1 MVNNCILVVDDEI
14 RMRKLIKDFLVA
26 KGYSILEA
34 EDGEKALEA
43 FEENKNKINLVLL
56 DVMMPKL
63 DGWSV
68 LRQIRQESKVPIIM
82 LTARGEE
89 QDELFGFE
97 LGVDEY
103 ISKPF
108 SPKILVAR
116 VEAILKRT
124 APDSKE
130 VKDYGGVE
138 IDKEGRTVKVDGKLI
153 ELSLREYELLT
164 YLVENKDIALSRDKI
179 LNNVWNYDYY
189 GDSRTID
196 SHIKKIRHKLII
208 IFLILVNNFVLG
220 RFYLYSKRQTLK
232 SVYRTVNDYYNNDKS
247 ENFEEKLEQ
256 IAIQNNFDILI
267 RNNENVN
274 IYTSNKD
281 FYSTFGQ
288 MNEMTSRFNIGVG
301 ELIEQSDNFV
311 IKKIKDSKNGI
322 TYILLSSTLDNGYL
336 LYIRIPISSIQES
349 VKISNNFL
357 YLMAGFA
364 ILIAAVIVSYVSR
377 KFTDPILELNDIA
390 KKMSNLDFS
399 HKYRIKDV
407 DDEINNL
414 GRSINV
420 MSDKLE
426 RTINQLRNS
435 NIELEK
441 DIEEKSK
448 IDEMRKSF
456 ISDVSHELKTP
467 IALIQGYSEGLLENV
482 NTDEESRKFYAEVIL
497 DETNKM
503 DKLVKQLL
511 ELMKLEYGKRQFNDK
526 KFNIVEVEKEVVRK
540 SKVMLEEKKV
550 KIEFNLSEEINVFA
564 DDFYIEQVI
573 SNYITNAIKHVKEID
588 GKKVISIV
596 NEVNIE
602 KNKVRVKIFN
612 TGENIAEEHINRIW
626 NRFYKVDESRNR
638 TDGGTGIGLS
648 FVKAIMN
655 NYGNRYGVTNK
666 DDGVEFYFD
675 LDLIV

>member
-1 MVNNCILVVDDEI
+1 MSKKQNPLKSVRV
-14 RMRKLIKDFLVA
+14 KLF
-26 KGYSILEA
+26 
-34 EDGEKALEA
+34 
-43 FEENKNKINLVLL
+43 
-56 DVMMPKL
+56 M
-63 DGWSV
+63 
-68 LRQIRQESKVPIIM
+68 
-82 LTARGEE
+82 T
-89 QDELFGFE
+89 
-97 LGVDEY
+97 
-103 ISKPF
+103 
-108 SPKILVAR
+108 
-116 VEAILKRT
+116 
-124 APDSKE
+124 
-130 VKDYGGVE
+130 
-138 IDKEGRTVKVDGKLI
+138 
-153 ELSLREYELLT
+153 LSL
-164 YLVENKDIALSRDKI
+164 VI
-179 LNNVWNYDYY
+179 L
-189 GDSRTID
+189 
-196 SHIKKIRHKLII
+196 LII

-550 KIEFNLSEEINVFA
+550 KIEINLSEEINVFA

>member
-1 MVNNCILVVDDEI
+1 MSKKQNPLKSVRV
-14 RMRKLIKDFLVA
+14 KLF
-26 KGYSILEA
+26 
-34 EDGEKALEA
+34 
-43 FEENKNKINLVLL
+43 
-56 DVMMPKL
+56 M
-63 DGWSV
+63 
-68 LRQIRQESKVPIIM
+68 
-82 LTARGEE
+82 T
-89 QDELFGFE
+89 
-97 LGVDEY
+97 
-103 ISKPF
+103 
-108 SPKILVAR
+108 
-116 VEAILKRT
+116 
-124 APDSKE
+124 
-130 VKDYGGVE
+130 
-138 IDKEGRTVKVDGKLI
+138 
-153 ELSLREYELLT
+153 LSL
-164 YLVENKDIALSRDKI
+164 VI
-179 LNNVWNYDYY
+179 L
-189 GDSRTID
+189 
-196 SHIKKIRHKLII
+196 LII

-311 IKKIKDSKNGI
+311 IKKINDSKNGI

-666 DDGVEFYFD
+666 EDGVEFYFD